1 MSNTQPDIGI
11 DKPQDRHQ
19 LEGKAEFTI
28 KLQNLMCM
36 FDSIVMCNFMHASGA
51 IKVHSMV
58 NLLNYV
64 TGLDLDIKEFMKI
77 GERIFNLQRL
87 YNVRC
92 GISRKDDT
100 LPSRFLT
107 FLKKEQRQ
115 TSTLR
120 RIA

>member
-1 MSNTQPDIGI
+1 
-11 DKPQDRHQ
+11 
-19 LEGKAEFTI
+19 
-28 KLQNLMCM
+28 
-36 FDSIVMCNFMHASGA
+36 
-51 IKVHSMV
+51 MV

-107 FLKKEQRQ
+107 LKRDRGELPPLGKLLSDYYEYRGWNEEGIPDQIKLKE
-115 TSTLR
+115 LNLY
-120 RIA
+120 I